1 MPRAMRRSR
10 IKMTEQDNKQLIRQA
25 FEAMGRS
32 DIAPLV
38 DLMTDDFAWAIEGRS
53 RFSRRF
59 EGKAVVKQDLLRP
72 LFEAF
77 ATPYRFEIDE
87 MIAEGDRVVV
97 LGKGAVRTKWGMD
110 YNNSYCFVARMAGG
124 RLVELREYLDTALVE
139 SVFGGA

>member
-1 MPRAMRRSR
+1 
-10 IKMTEQDNKQLIRQA
+10 MTEQDNKQLIRQA

-59 EGKAVVKQDLLRP
+59 EGKATVKQDLLRP

-77 ATPYRFEIDE
+77 ATPYHFEIEE

-110 YNNSYCFVARMAGG
+110 YNNSYCFVAQMADG

-139 SVFGGA
+139 SVFGGVAREERR